1 MINVNEYFGGAVK
14 SLGFEDASG
23 KATVGVMDPGS
34 YEFGTSTPETMKV
47 VSGTMSVRLPGQS
60 EYRDYAEGSTFSVP
74 ANAKFQLK
82 LAAQAAYLCLYR

>member
-1 MINVNEYFGGAVK
+1 MIIVNEYFGGAVK
-14 SLGFEDASG
+14 SLGFSDAQG

-47 VSGTMSVRLPGQS
+47 VSGTMSVKLPGQS
-60 EYRDYAEGSTFSVP
+60 DYRDYPTGSTFSVP
-74 ANAKFQLK
+74 ANAKFELK